1 MESTEK
7 TGILTLYSD
16 VQATSVQWLWYPFIA
31 TGKVTL
37 LEGNFDE
44 GKTAIILNLIAE
56 LSKGGNMPDGKP
68 IEMPQR
74 VVYQSTNA
82 GLPIAIKV
90 ALEKYGAD
98 CKNVAHINEEPPKYL
113 KLDDKRLRHVI
124 EEFRPKLVVIDPVQ
138 VYIENSQITKDVG
151 SAIHQLS
158 IWAAMYD
165 CAVVLISRQNKTGKA
180 KKKAN
185 FNFGMMAI
193 ESAARSVLQVDC
205 DPENSNIG
213 IIRQTKNN
221 LEPSGRQTR
230 FAIARDSRLNWL
242 RSEVPPN
249 A

>member
-1 MESTEK
+1 MENTDKS
-7 TGILTLYSD
+7 GILTLYSD
-16 VQATSVQWLWYPFIA
+16 VQTTSVQWLWYPFIA

-44 GKTAIILNLIAE
+44 GKTAIILNFVAE
-56 LSKGGNMPDGKP
+56 LSKGRNMPDGKP

-98 CKNVAHINEEPPKYL
+98 CKNVAYINEEPPKYL
-113 KLDDKRLRHVI
+113 KLDDERLRQVI

-138 VYIENSQITKDVG
+138 VYIDSQITKDVG

-158 IWAAMYD
+158 IWATMYD
-165 CAVVLISRQNKTGKA
+165 CAVVLISRRDKTGKV

-205 DPENSNIG
+205 DPKNSNIG

-221 LEPSGRQTR
+221 LEPSGRQAR
-230 FAIARDSRLNWL
+230 FIMARDSKLNWL
-242 RSEVPPN
+242 
-249 A
+249 

>member
-16 VQATSVQWLWYPFIA
+16 VQETSVRWLWYPFIA

-82 GLPIAIKV
+82 GLPISIKV

-98 CKNVAHINEEPPKYL
+98 CRNVAYINEEPPKYL
-113 KLDDKRLRHVI
+113 KLDDERLRQVI

-165 CAVVLISRQNKTGKA
+165 CVVVLISRQNKTGKA

-185 FNFGMMAI
+185 FNFGMVAI